1 MGNKWKTSI
10 NPSGP
15 MQPECEISVGNKWEI
30 SVTLEAL
37 RCKTR
42 LGARFWAQNRV
53 LLQSSK
59 IGTCVSRFQC
69 VCVAFCLS
77 LSFSVFLGL
86 SLSFSVFVLQ
96 AECIVSRKT
105 LLTRVC
111 VFSSFHLCALCPRDA
126 TPSSLPSMCGISGSY
141 RCDWKGRRWRFAGRR
156 HTPYKGI

>member
-42 LGARFWAQNRV
+42 LGARFWAQNWV

-59 IGTCVSRFQC
+59 IGTSVSRFQC
-69 VCVAFCLS
+69 VCVCVCYF
-77 LSFSVFLGL
+77 LSFSVFLC
-86 SLSFSVFVLQ
+86 LSFTGRMHCKPKNPINPRVCFFVLPP
-96 AECIVSRKT
+96 
-105 LLTRVC
+105 
-111 VFSSFHLCALCPRDA
+111 LCASPRDA

-141 RCDWKGRRWRFAGRR
+141 RCDLEGS
-156 HTPYKGI
+156 